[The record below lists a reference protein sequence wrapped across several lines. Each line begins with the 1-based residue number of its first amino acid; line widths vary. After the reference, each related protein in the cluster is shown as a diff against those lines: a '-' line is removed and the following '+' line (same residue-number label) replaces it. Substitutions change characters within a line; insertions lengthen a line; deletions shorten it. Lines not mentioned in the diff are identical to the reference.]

1 MHYSSEHGQNA
12 LLTSQVKVAVLADHM
27 PSEEATSSPWRD
39 LVLALASTTLIM
51 VAFSVIH

>member
-12 LLTSQVKVAVLADHM
+12 LSTSQVKVAVLADHM